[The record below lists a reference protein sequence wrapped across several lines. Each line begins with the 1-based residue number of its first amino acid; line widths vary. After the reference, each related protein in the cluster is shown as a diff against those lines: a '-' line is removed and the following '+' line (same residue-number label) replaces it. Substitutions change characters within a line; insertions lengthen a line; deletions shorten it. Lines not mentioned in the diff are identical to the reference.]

1 MADKK
6 ISEDYDDNPVVN
18 PDGTE
23 IIPCID
29 GTNLNAAMLLS
40 VLASAVRKL
49 RSVVSVLTS
58 SSGVVNIDYSLGD
71 YFTHTLDENVTSI
84 TFSNLPGSGHGA
96 SLMIWITQD
105 STPRTVAWP
114 ASFRWEGGTDGVVS
128 TGSGVIDLL
137 AISTKDNG
145 TTWDATLS
153 KNRAA

>member
-1 MADKK
+1 MADTK
-6 ISEDYDDNPVVN
+6 ISDDYIANPVTA

-23 IIPCID
+23 VFPCLD
-29 GTNLNAAMLLS
+29 NAGDNAAMLLGTI
-40 VLASAVRKL
+40 AAAVRKL
-49 RSVVSVLTS
+49 RSAVSALTS
-58 SSGVVNIDYSLGD
+58 TSGVVNIDYSLGE

-84 TFSNLPGSGHGA
+84 TFSNLPGSGYGA
-96 SLMIWITQD
+96 TLMIWITQD

-114 ASFRWEGGTDGVVS
+114 ASFRWAGGTDGVVS

-153 KNRAA
+153 NNRAA